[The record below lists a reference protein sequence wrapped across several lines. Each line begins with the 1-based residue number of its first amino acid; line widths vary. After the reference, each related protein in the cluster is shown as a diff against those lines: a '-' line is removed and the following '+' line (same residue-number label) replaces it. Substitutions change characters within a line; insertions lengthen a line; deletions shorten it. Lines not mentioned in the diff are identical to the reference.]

1 MDALFWSH
9 VAHIELDPLKMNY
22 WSNEASDLCN
32 EDFHSVSSPSE
43 PVDSD
48 GPELEEDFLDTSQ
61 LGPYDVICGR
71 HKAAFN
77 NIGNRRFRFTVSLA
91 LERYLRA
98 PTRKAKSLVI
108 ARLADLVHANGGH
121 FFELQNQVGTSDG
134 GGGTILQWVE
144 LSRKKSHQKVGHA
157 LRDMALVGTER
168 HRAATQRQRRQR
180 KHVANAASA
189 VATSN
194 QEAKVT
200 SLVSTRDGTDSTAL
214 KDATIDSYPSLVSI
228 VDWPVSELP
237 LQPTTSFEDLAPM
250 IVEPILHPS
259 LLTENDLLLLDDDS
273 LCAVFHSEFSS

>member
-1 MDALFWSH
+1 
-9 VAHIELDPLKMNY
+9 MNY

-43 PVDSD
+43 PVVDSD
-48 GPELEEDFLDTSQ
+48 GPESEEDFLDTSQ

-121 FFELQNQVGTSDG
+121 FFELQNQGGSTSDG
-134 GGGTILQWVE
+134 VGGGPTWQWVE

-189 VATSN
+189 VTTSN

-214 KDATIDSYPSLVSI
+214 KDATMDSYPSLVSI

-237 LQPTTSFEDLAPM
+237 LQSTTSFDDLAP
-250 IVEPILHPS
+250 IVVEPILHPS
-259 LLTENDLLLLDDDS
+259 LLTENDLFLLDDDS
-273 LCAVFHSEFSS
+273 LCTMFHSEFSS

>member
-1 MDALFWSH
+1 LFLA
-9 VAHIELDPLKMNY
+9 AHIKELDPLKMSDS
-22 WSNEASDLCN
+22 SNEANDSRALRN
-32 EDFHSVSSPSE
+32 EDFHSASSPSE
-43 PVDSD
+43 LVDSD
-48 GPELEEDFLDTSQ
+48 GPESEEDFLDTSQ

-121 FFELQNQVGTSDG
+121 FFELKQNSSSASEDNG
-134 GGGTILQWVE
+134 LQWVE

-180 KHVANAASA
+180 KHVANAA
-189 VATSN
+189 VATTTSN
-194 QEAKVT
+194 RNVSDA
-200 SLVSTRDGTDSTAL
+200 SLASDRDGVDSTTL
-214 KDATIDSYPSLVSI
+214 KDATMESYPSLVSI
-228 VDWPVSELP
+228 VDWPVSTTPLP
-237 LQPTTSFEDLAPM
+237 PTTSFDDLSPM
-250 IVEPILHPS
+250 IAEPALHPS
-259 LLTENDLLLLDDDS
+259 LFAENDLLLLDNDS
-273 LCAVFHSEFSS
+273 LCSMFYSEFIS